1 MQRSNMQQFYKN
13 QLHEQHGFIAE
24 LCKKNETLM
33 EVSCDVACLML
44 IKLCHGLESVAI
56 CQ

>member
-1 MQRSNMQQFYKN
+1 MQQFYKN

-24 LCKKNETLM
+24 LCKKNESLM

-44 IKLCHGLESVAI
+44 IKLCHGHESVAI